1 MELYIVRHGKTMWN
15 EQGRLQGHV
24 DIPLNEEGREAA
36 IRLQSRLSDICFD
49 AIYSSPLKRAR
60 ETAELICGS
69 RKIPIITDD
78 RLLEI
83 SFGDMEGIYCDDW
96 FDEKSPYRFF
106 FTDPSRYQT
115 PPNGES
121 FEQVCQRSRDF
132 LEQVIEPLEGKKQ
145 RVMIVAHGA
154 LNKGLMCHIQHHD
167 ISHYWGN
174 GLQKNCECSIFRLNH
189 KKWET
194 IKE

>member
-49 AIYSSPLKRAR
+49 AIYSSPLKRAH

-83 SFGDMEGIYCDDW
+83 SFGDMEGIHCDDW

-115 PPNGES
+115 PPAIS
-121 FEQVCQRSRDF
+121 KKTLLSKSQR
-132 LEQVIEPLEGKKQ
+132 IPTTTPLPAAY
-145 RVMIVAHGA
+145 ICLSLAT
-154 LNKGLMCHIQHHD
+154 
-167 ISHYWGN
+167 ISIP
-174 GLQKNCECSIFRLNH
+174 L
-189 KKWET
+189 
-194 IKE
+194 

>member
-36 IRLQSRLSDICFD
+36 KRLQKELSDTYFD
-49 AIYSSPLKRAR
+49 AIYASHLKRAH
-60 ETAELICGS
+60 ETAELICGD
-69 RKIPIITDD
+69 RNIPIITDD

-83 SFGDMEGIYCDDW
+83 SFGDMEGIHCDEW

-106 FTDPSRYQT
+106 FTDPSRYLT

-121 FEQVCQRSRDF
+121 FEQVCARARDF

-145 RVMIVAHGA
+145 RIMIVAHGA
-154 LNKGLMCHIQHHD
+154 LNKGLMCHIQHRD
-167 ISHYWGN
+167 ISHYWGD
-174 GLQKNCECSIFRLNH
+174 GLQKNCECSIFRLDQ